1 VNSRDDFSPKVK
13 RAVASRAGWL
23 CSLRG
28 CGKHTIGPSEE
39 GDDKVASIGEAAHIC
54 AASPGG
60 RRYDAL
66 MTPDERSGINNAIW
80 LCSDHA
86 KLIDRDEVTYTAE
99 WLHTSK
105 HEHEAA
111 RGRAILTGS
120 GVDLA
125 GLLAIGPDVVCTGEL
140 AEISAT
146 SWTLRLR
153 HFLIGDVHTLS
164 AFIDSFGLSAFGDR
178 YVLSNELGDGRVL
191 IVAPTLTKQ
200 GDGYCLRCSVAPGA
214 PRIDAQ
220 TIGTGLALGLETND
234 WAVDGKGGIA
244 VVSGVDYLPQRLRE
258 VLSMQRGESPFW
270 PTFGARL
277 FEYFEAYRGSPWLD
291 LLFKL
296 DVVRLAAIPY
306 TDGVTGETR
315 TPLPCVTR
323 VRNVEILADATTNNR
338 LPIRLDLDVQGI
350 GAWTQQAAVYMPTP
364 EQMA

>member
-125 GLLAIGPDVVCTGEL
+125 GLLAIGPMSFAQASLRKSAQQAGRCAFVISLL
-140 AEISAT
+140 ATFIRSARLSTASGSARSGTDMCSAT
-146 SWTLRLR
+146 NLAT
-153 HFLIGDVHTLS
+153 V
-164 AFIDSFGLSAFGDR
+164 AF
-178 YVLSNELGDGRVL
+178 
-191 IVAPTLTKQ
+191 
-200 GDGYCLRCSVAPGA
+200 
-214 PRIDAQ
+214 
-220 TIGTGLALGLETND
+220 
-234 WAVDGKGGIA
+234 
-244 VVSGVDYLPQRLRE
+244 
-258 VLSMQRGESPFW
+258 
-270 PTFGARL
+270 
-277 FEYFEAYRGSPWLD
+277 
-291 LLFKL
+291 
-296 DVVRLAAIPY
+296 
-306 TDGVTGETR
+306 
-315 TPLPCVTR
+315 
-323 VRNVEILADATTNNR
+323 
-338 LPIRLDLDVQGI
+338 
-350 GAWTQQAAVYMPTP
+350 
-364 EQMA
+364 